1 MHTHTHTHT
10 QVEPRAKFGTST
22 TIGNMYDTIR
32 LPKATD
38 GTVLNALATKF
49 RAFKLHSLKVAP
61 EAFPAEF
68 DIESRLSQSIWV
80 QRITEPSTT
89 ILICVAT
96 EKDQDEELSESGDRQ
111 LRILLDGEWRGTF
124 TMIGPILRDD
134 YIFHKSGQ
142 PEPGP
147 EGSETRWQLTTLFTL
162 PAYRGHGIAKRL
174 IEAAI
179 AFGKLASHEI
189 GRASKRDVRTRIRL
203 VVHPKNTGVVKMYE
217 KFGFVDS
224 ARMTVAEACIAN
236 GAADIVPRYADPEKW
251 HSRFGVAME
260 ILV

>member
-1 MHTHTHTHT
+1 M
-10 QVEPRAKFGTST
+10 
-22 TIGNMYDTIR
+22 GNMYDTIR
-32 LPKATD
+32 LPKDSD
-38 GTVLNALATKF
+38 GTILNALATKF
-49 RAFKLHSLKVAP
+49 RAFKLHGLKVAP

-68 DIESRLSQSIWV
+68 DSESRLPQSTWLS
-80 QRITEPSTT
+80 RITEPSTT

-96 EKDQDEELSESGDRQ
+96 EKDKDEEPSMSGDRQ

-124 TMIGPILRDD
+124 TMIGPVSRDD
-134 YIFHKSGQ
+134 YIFPKSGQ

-147 EGSETRWQLTTLFTL
+147 EGSETRWQLTSLFTL

-179 AFGKLASHEI
+179 EFGKLASDEM
-189 GRASKRDVRTRIRL
+189 GRASERDVRTRIRL

-236 GAADIVPRYADPEKW
+236 GAADTVPRYADPEKW

>member
-1 MHTHTHTHT
+1 
-10 QVEPRAKFGTST
+10 
-22 TIGNMYDTIR
+22 MYDTIR
-32 LPKATD
+32 LPKDTD
-38 GTVLNALATKF
+38 STTLNALATKF
-49 RAFKLHSLKVAP
+49 RTFKLHALTVAP

-68 DIESRLSQSIWV
+68 DSESRLPQSTWLT
-80 QRITEPSTT
+80 RITEPSTT

-96 EKDQDEELSESGDRQ
+96 EKDKDEQPSMAGDRQ
-111 LRILLDGEWRGTF
+111 LRILLDGEWTGTF
-124 TMIGPILRDD
+124 TMIGPVSRDD
-134 YIFHKSGQ
+134 YIWPESGQ

-147 EGSETRWQLTTLFTL
+147 EGSETRWQLTTLFIL
-162 PAYRGHGIAKRL
+162 PVYRGHGIAKRL
-174 IEAAI
+174 TEAAI
-179 AFGKLASHEI
+179 KFGKLASEEM
-189 GRASKRDVRTRIRL
+189 GRASDRDIQTRIRL

-236 GAADIVPRYADPEKW
+236 GAADTIPKDADPEKW